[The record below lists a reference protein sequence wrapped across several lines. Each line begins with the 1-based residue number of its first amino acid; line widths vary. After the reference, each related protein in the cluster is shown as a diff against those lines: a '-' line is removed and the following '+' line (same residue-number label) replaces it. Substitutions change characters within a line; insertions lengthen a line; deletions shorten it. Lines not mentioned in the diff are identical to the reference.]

1 MARTERDLPCER
13 SSKWPDAPCTVP
25 DTSEVDVIA
34 EVARHLALRLRDA
47 LAGTSLRAAEEL
59 TGVNYSTINKILHG
73 RSWPDV
79 ATLAKLE
86 AGLDTELWPGRFPGK

>member
-13 SSKWPDAPCTVP
+13 STDWPTARCLVP
-25 DTSEVDVIA
+25 ETKEVDPIA

-47 LAGTSLRAAEEL
+47 LEGVSLRAAEEL
-59 TGVNYSTINKILHG
+59 TGVNYSTINKILNG
-73 RSWPDV
+73 RSWPDA